1 MCNPQMRELL
11 HKLQISKFSDSKY
24 LCCIV
29 IVIIFIVII
38 SNVLV
43 GMNIE

>member
-11 HKLQISKFSDSKY
+11 HKLQISEFSASKY

-29 IVIIFIVII
+29 IVIIVIVTI
-38 SNVLV
+38 SNILV